1 MNYYQPPLAALA
13 VQDLQQVPAV
23 RYDQLS
29 STLSSLQISS
39 VRSDITSPR
48 DQERYLTSFEVVK
61 VTSGLSSLR
70 LADGSSNGGDEVG
83 TDMGKGCGIPDD
95 GASNLVRESMKGD
108 GLGGGDGD
116 NTGEGGDSGSDGD
129 GSGGS
134 GGRGIWGSGEGDMGS
149 GDDGGVDI
157 VEKFWQPL
165 HQTILVVGTGAGIG
179 IPAVHTI
186 CTGVVERGA
195 PHSSSSSSP
204 LCQHHLLIPP
214 LRAHPYRLCILHQQD
229 STIGSSSGLIVHLS
243 GSASDEDS
251 RVERNLE
258 RVGPEERLTYGSSG
272 IQDSSRTTDSQ
283 VYDNASELV
292 GQKDAIVSLGNKM
305 RVLRKGHGQLEDD
318 LGLGLMARVLYKT
331 TCVNCVLYVL
341 LLVLCHGIGGEMGF

>member
-1 MNYYQPPLAALA
+1 MPIVYPKTTAGIAAEA
-13 VQDLQQVPAV
+13 D
-23 RYDQLS
+23 
-29 STLSSLQISS
+29 
-39 VRSDITSPR
+39 
-48 DQERYLTSFEVVK
+48 

-272 IQDSSRTTDSQ
+272 IQDSSRYS
-283 VYDNASELV
+283 
-292 GQKDAIVSLGNKM
+292 
-305 RVLRKGHGQLEDD
+305 
-318 LGLGLMARVLYKT
+318 
-331 TCVNCVLYVL
+331 
-341 LLVLCHGIGGEMGF
+341 